1 LAVTM
6 PIIIKV
12 KTFTEIFWAII
23 ALIGIIL
30 TSSGIIN
37 AISGINY
44 FGDVA
49 YTSATAYSYL
59 SAGILL
65 LAIGVGIVTVAY
77 LGIRGRIII
86 VKLV

>member
-1 LAVTM
+1 M

-37 AISGINY
+37 AISGLNY
-44 FGDVA
+44 FLDVT
-49 YTSATAYSYL
+49 YTSATAYSNL
-59 SAGILL
+59 STGILL

-77 LGIRGRIII
+77 LGIRGKIII

>member
-1 LAVTM
+1 M

-37 AISGINY
+37 AISALNY
-44 FGDVA
+44 FLDVT
-49 YTSATAYSYL
+49 YTSATAYSNL
-59 SAGILL
+59 SKGILM